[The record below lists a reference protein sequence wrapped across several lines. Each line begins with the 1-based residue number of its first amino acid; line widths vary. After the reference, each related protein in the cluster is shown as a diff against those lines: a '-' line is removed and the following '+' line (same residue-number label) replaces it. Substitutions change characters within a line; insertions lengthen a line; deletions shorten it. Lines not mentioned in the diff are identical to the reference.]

1 MPRAELGPEWESSV
15 APTCSR
21 TVQDVLRALHAPLPP
36 ELLQHR
42 RADNTGKT
50 LTHIPWQVVNRQ
62 LTYLAPG
69 WCGEVKFIHYG
80 RESVT
85 VTYKLS
91 IPCADGTISRES
103 TGTKRLHSDGFGEP
117 EQLAEQQAFCRAAAR
132 LGLGLYLY
140 PDPAP
145 PKMDG

>member
-15 APTCSR
+15 APTCGR

-62 LTYLAPG
+62 LTYIAPG
-69 WCGEVKFIHYG
+69 AHARGAWRGRQGRARCGALNTNTQAWTHFNDC
-80 RESVT
+80 RDC
-85 VTYKLS
+85 LS
-91 IPCADGTISRES
+91 DSLSLPRC
-103 TGTKRLHSDGFGEP
+103 L
-117 EQLAEQQAFCRAAAR
+117 
-132 LGLGLYLY
+132 
-140 PDPAP
+140 
-145 PKMDG
+145 

>member
-1 MPRAELGPEWESSV
+1 MP
-15 APTCSR
+15 
-21 TVQDVLRALHAPLPP
+21 LRN
-36 ELLQHR
+36 Q
-42 RADNTGKT
+42 
-50 LTHIPWQVVNRQ
+50 
-62 LTYLAPG
+62 Y
-69 WCGEVKFIHYG
+69 IHYG
-80 RESVT
+80 RDSVT
-85 VTYKLS
+85 VTYKLT

-103 TGTKRLHSDGFGEP
+103 TGTKRLLSDGYGEP